1 MAANRIKSENSLQFR
16 KLGRWLAV
24 CAVLTAL
31 GLVFVF
37 QRISIHQL
45 SEEID
50 GLESSLTQVQQKNSV
65 FRLEIEKQKSPE
77 ELQDKVAFLGLRMIE
92 MSDPSID
99 VIESRVGG
107 QAMVADRRSAR

>member
-1 MAANRIKSENSLQFR
+1 MSGNRIKTENSLQFR
-16 KLGRWLAV
+16 KLWRWLAV
-24 CAVLTAL
+24 CGVLTAL

-37 QRISIHQL
+37 QRISIHKL

-50 GLESSLTQVQQKNSV
+50 DLQGSLTQIQQKNSV

-77 ELQDKVAFLGLRMIE
+77 ELQDKVAYLGLRMIE

-99 VIESRVGG
+99 VIEARAGG
-107 QAMVADRRSAR
+107 HSMVADRRITR